1 MDPKRLILAALL
13 LVGLSGA
20 LWWSN
25 KQEPGKDPKSGA
37 DDAPKILE
45 IPQDQIN
52 KLEIR
57 RMGADPVVLEKGAL
71 WTLKAPKELGAD
83 QAVVGNLV
91 GNLAVFGSDR
101 LVDEKPADMKP
112 YGLVEPLITVIVG
125 RKDGKTH
132 TVYFGDDTPSGT
144 SSYVRVEGNP
154 KLYSVVSATKTMFD
168 KTWRDLRDKRL
179 LTFDSEKLTTVELGA
194 ITFGKNAG
202 GNWTI
207 LKPKPLRA
215 DPVAADQLVRKLAE
229 AKLEVVN
236 DTEEEATIPGKFA
249 AAKSLGIA
257 KVTDSNGTQQIEVR
271 KGKENDYYA
280 KSSAVEGIYKTSAEF
295 GDALAKG
302 LDDFRNRKLFEFG
315 FTQPDRVEVKDGDKN
330 HVFAKSGTDWKRDG
344 KTVDAGSVQ
353 QVVDRLREL
362 AAVKFADAAAGAVVA
377 EYTVGKEKVT
387 VTKQGETYFGKRAD
401 GADVYV
407 LDAKA
412 VTEVR
417 DLAANVKEAAAPAPA
432 AAKK

>member
-1 MDPKRLILAALL
+1 MDPKRLILAALV

-25 KQEPGKDPKSGA
+25 KQEPGKDAKSSPE
-37 DDAPKILE
+37 DAPKILE

-57 RMGADPVVLEKGAL
+57 RMGAEPVVLEKAAL

-101 LVDEKPADMKP
+101 LVDSKPADMKP

-132 TVYFGDDTPSGT
+132 TVHFGDDTPSGT
-144 SSYVRVEGNP
+144 SSYVRVEGDP

-168 KTWRDLRDKRL
+168 RTWRDVRDKRL
-179 LTFDSEKLTTVELGA
+179 LTFDTEKLTSVELGS
-194 ITFGKNAG
+194 IGFGKNAS

-207 LKPKPLRA
+207 VKPKPLRA

-229 AKLEVVN
+229 ARLEVVN
-236 DTEEEATIPGKFA
+236 ETEEEASLPAKFA
-249 AAKSLGIA
+249 AAKPLGVA

-271 KGKENDYYA
+271 KGNENEYYA
-280 KSSAVEGIYKTSAEF
+280 KSSAVEGVFKTSAEF
-295 GDALAKG
+295 GDSLAKG

-315 FTQPDRVEVKDGDKN
+315 FTQPERVEVKDGEKSY
-330 HVFAKSGTDWKRDG
+330 VFAKSGNEWKRDG
-344 KTVDAGSVQ
+344 KTIDPGSVQ

-362 AAVKFADAAAGAVVA
+362 AAVKFADSAAGATVA

-387 VTKQGETYFGKRAD
+387 VTKQGENYFAKRAD
-401 GADVYV
+401 GGDVYV

-412 VTEVR
+412 VSEVR
-417 DLAANVKEAAAPAPA
+417 DLAASAKEIAAAAPA

>member
-25 KQEPGKDPKSGA
+25 KQEPGKDAKSSPE
-37 DDAPKILE
+37 DAPKILE

-57 RMGADPVVLEKGAL
+57 RMGAEPVVLEKAAL

-101 LVDEKPADMKP
+101 LVDSKPADMKP

-132 TVYFGDDTPSGT
+132 TVHFGDDTPSGT
-144 SSYVRVEGNP
+144 SSYVRVEGDP

-168 KTWRDLRDKRL
+168 RTWRDVRDKRL
-179 LTFDSEKLTTVELGA
+179 LTFDTEKLTSVELGS
-194 ITFGKNAG
+194 IGFGKNAS

-207 LKPKPLRA
+207 VKPKPLRA

-229 AKLEVVN
+229 ARLEVVN
-236 DTEEEATIPGKFA
+236 ETEEEASLPAKFA
-249 AAKSLGIA
+249 AAKPLGVA

-271 KGKENDYYA
+271 KGNENEYYA
-280 KSSAVEGIYKTSAEF
+280 KSSAVEGVFKTSAEF
-295 GDALAKG
+295 GDSLAKG

-315 FTQPDRVEVKDGDKN
+315 FTQPERVEVKDGEKSY
-330 HVFAKSGTDWKRDG
+330 VFAKSGNEWKRDG
-344 KTVDAGSVQ
+344 KTIDPGSVQ

-362 AAVKFADAAAGAVVA
+362 AAVKFADSAAGATVA

-387 VTKQGETYFGKRAD
+387 VTKQGENYFAKRAD
-401 GADVYV
+401 GGDVYV

-412 VTEVR
+412 VSEVR
-417 DLAANVKEAAAPAPA
+417 DLAASAKEIAAAVLA

>member
-1 MDPKRLILAALL
+1 MDPKRLILAALVL
-13 LVGLSGA
+13 AGLSGA

-25 KQEPGKDPKSGA
+25 KQEPGKDAKSSPE
-37 DDAPKILE
+37 DAPKILE

-57 RMGADPVVLEKGAL
+57 RMGAEPVVLEKAAL
-71 WTLKAPKELGAD
+71 WALKAPKELGAD

-101 LVDEKPADMKP
+101 LVDAKPADMKP

-132 TVYFGDDTPSGT
+132 TVHFGDDTPSGS
-144 SSYVRVEGNP
+144 SSYVRVEGDP
-154 KLYSVVSATKTMFD
+154 KLYSVVSATKIMFD
-168 KTWRDLRDKRL
+168 KTWRDVRDKRL
-179 LTFDSEKLTTVELGA
+179 LTFDTEKLTSVELGS
-194 ITFGKNAG
+194 IGFGKNAG

-207 LKPKPLRA
+207 GKPKPLRA

-229 AKLEVVN
+229 ARLEVVN
-236 DTEEEATIPGKFA
+236 DTEEEASLPAKFA
-249 AAKSLGIA
+249 AGKLLGIA
-257 KVTDSNGTQQIEVR
+257 KVTDGKGTQQIEVR
-271 KGKENDYYA
+271 KGNENEYYA
-280 KSSAVEGIYKTSAEF
+280 KSSVVDGIFKTPADL

-315 FTQPDRVEVKDGDKN
+315 FTQPDRVEVKDGEKN
-330 HVFAKSGTDWKRDG
+330 YVFAKSGAEWKRDG
-344 KTVDAGSVQ
+344 KTIDPGSVQ

-362 AAVKFADAAAGAVVA
+362 AAVKFADAAPGTVVA
-377 EYTVGKEKVT
+377 EYSVGKEKVT
-387 VTKQGETYFGKRAD
+387 VTKQGETYYGKRAD
-401 GADVYV
+401 GGDVYV
-407 LDAKA
+407 LDPKS
-412 VTEVR
+412 VSEVR
-417 DLAANVKEAAAPAPA
+417 DLAASAKELA

>member
-25 KQEPGKDPKSGA
+25 KQEPGKDAKSSPE
-37 DDAPKILE
+37 DAPKILE

-57 RMGADPVVLEKGAL
+57 RMGAEPVVLEKAAL

-101 LVDEKPADMKP
+101 LVDSKPADMKP

-132 TVYFGDDTPSGT
+132 TVHFGDDTPSGT
-144 SSYVRVEGNP
+144 SSYVRVEGDP

-168 KTWRDLRDKRL
+168 RTWRDVRDKRL
-179 LTFDSEKLTTVELGA
+179 LTFDTEKLTSVELGS
-194 ITFGKNAG
+194 IGFGKNAS

-207 LKPKPLRA
+207 VKPKPLRA

-229 AKLEVVN
+229 ARLEVVN
-236 DTEEEATIPGKFA
+236 ETEEEASLPAKFA
-249 AAKSLGIA
+249 AAKPLGVA

-271 KGKENDYYA
+271 KGNENEYYA
-280 KSSAVEGIYKTSAEF
+280 KSSAVEGVFKTSAEF
-295 GDALAKG
+295 GDSLAKG

-315 FTQPDRVEVKDGDKN
+315 FTQPERVEVKDGEKSY
-330 HVFAKSGTDWKRDG
+330 VFAKSGNEWKRDG
-344 KTVDAGSVQ
+344 KTIDPGSVQ

-362 AAVKFADAAAGAVVA
+362 AAVKFADSAAGATVA

-387 VTKQGETYFGKRAD
+387 VTKQGENYFAKRAD
-401 GADVYV
+401 GGDVYV

-412 VTEVR
+412 VSEVR
-417 DLAANVKEAAAPAPA
+417 DLAANAKEAAAAAPA
-432 AAKK
+432 AKK